1 MIKKYL
7 IHFLAVLILMCR
19 LGMAAIPPHVYLRL
33 SDDLITKGDTVNLE
47 LGLTQGDSIRSV
59 LMYVN
64 YDEQHFR
71 YMNWASGGLFRGGF
85 LDGYVKGIA
94 SNSNKLDSVVI
105 IFGINTE
112 PGYSINTP
120 GLLFSISFTA
130 IDSGNTVFKLDSL
143 NFINPDL
150 HFISGTFDSLMVRVE
165 PSDTFPPDPVFDF
178 KVREAGSGKL
188 NLTWR
193 NPTNAD
199 YQGTIIL
206 RSTRDFI
213 RSVDTTQT
221 IVYRGSGNNF
231 TDENLVNGKFYYY
244 TAFAYDEIPNYST
257 AVFVKGEPKG
267 EYIYA
272 YPNPFNPNDGVRF
285 SVFFPYDTYIDIT
298 VYDAVGNR
306 VIDLCKNVRI
316 YANVI
321 NTDLEWNGRNKR
333 NDIVANGAYYYVVK
347 TSQGDQKIEKLAVL
361 R

>member
-19 LGMAAIPPHVYLRL
+19 LGTAAIPPHVYLRL
-33 SDDLITKGDTVNLE
+33 SDDVITKGDTVNLE
-47 LGLTQGDSIRSV
+47 LGLARGDSVKSV
-59 LMYVN
+59 LIVLN
-64 YDEQHFR
+64 YDEKRFSYQKG
-71 YMNWASGGLFRGGF
+71 NPGGLFRWATFWDIHLESEADDSMLNMVGITLIDTF
-85 LDGYVKGIA
+85 LTA
-94 SNSNKLDSVVI
+94 
-105 IFGINTE
+105 
-112 PGYSINTP
+112 PGP
-120 GLLFSISFTA
+120 LFHLTFTA

-150 HFISGTFDSLMVRVE
+150 HFIPGTFDSLMVRVE